1 MRGLWVRQK
10 GTRGRYAYFADN
22 WKGERRHPT
31 MKEGDI
37 YESLLDGTE
46 YVVKRIVNKMVFL
59 QERKGNRQILTG
71 VGTLET
77 KSFYQEKEKKVN
89 K

>member
-1 MRGLWVRQK
+1 
-10 GTRGRYAYFADN
+10 
-22 WKGERRHPT
+22 

-46 YVVKRIVNKMVFL
+46 YVVKRIVDKMVLL

-71 VGTLET
+71 VGTLKT
-77 KSFYQEKEKKVN
+77 KSFYQEKEKMVN

>member
-46 YVVKRIVNKMVFL
+46 YVVKRIVNKMVLL
-59 QERKGNRQILTG
+59 QERKGNWQILTG

>member
-1 MRGLWVRQK
+1 MRGFWVRQE

-46 YVVKRIVNKMVFL
+46 YVVKRIVKEKVFL
-59 QERKGNRQILTG
+59 QSKKGDRQIITE
-71 VGTLET
+71 VETL
-77 KSFYQEKEKKVN
+77 KIKLFYQEKGGEG
-89 K
+89 

>member
-46 YVVKRIVNKMVFL
+46 YVVKSIVNKMVLL
-59 QERKGNRQILTG
+59 QSRKETG
-71 VGTLET
+71 
-77 KSFYQEKEKKVN
+77 KS
-89 K
+89 